1 MNKPHELLR
10 MRVDWQRAEWLAQE
24 AVKQHAL
31 PEQISRLRSTADRFH
46 AIYCYAEN
54 PSMRVSL

>member
-10 MRVDWQRAEWLAQE
+10 MRVDWQRAESFLTQAIRE
-24 AVKQHAL
+24 GAL
-31 PEQISRLRSTADRFH
+31 PEQIKRMRERAERLH

-54 PSMRVSL
+54 PSMKVSP